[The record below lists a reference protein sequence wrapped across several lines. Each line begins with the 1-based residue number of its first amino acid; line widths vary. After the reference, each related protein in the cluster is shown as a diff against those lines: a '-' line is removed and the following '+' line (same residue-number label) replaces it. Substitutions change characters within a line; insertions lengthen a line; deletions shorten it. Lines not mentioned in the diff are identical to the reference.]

1 MLSKYSAPRSHAQAS
16 DAVRQNGSHR
26 SGEISHIRRG
36 ISPEPVVLVVERDTL
51 MRWALF
57 ETLSS
62 AGYRVLAAPCSHCA
76 ESWIRQIEQDLSLA
90 LIDDDAW
97 PLTPSARGALQARWP
112 TLPIVVMLHGEDPA
126 IEARTREHGATEV
139 LVKPFDLLELV
150 DLVERLTGHPHA
162 HALADGRMA
171 SNF

>member
-1 MLSKYSAPRSHAQAS
+1 MFSKRSARRSHVKAPEAG
-16 DAVRQNGSHR
+16 RQNRPHR

-36 ISPEPVVLVVERDTL
+36 ISPDPVVLVVERDAL
-51 MRWALF
+51 LRWAIF
-57 ETLSS
+57 ETLTS
-62 AGYRVLAAPCSHCA
+62 AGFRVLAAPGSHCA
-76 ESWIRQIEQDLSLA
+76 EAWLRQVEQDLSLA

-97 PLTPSARGALQARWP
+97 PLTASARAALQTRWP
-112 TLPIVVMLHGEDPA
+112 ALPTVVMLHGPDPA

-139 LVKPFDLLELV
+139 LVKPFDLPDLI

-162 HALADGRMA
+162 QPAGRIA